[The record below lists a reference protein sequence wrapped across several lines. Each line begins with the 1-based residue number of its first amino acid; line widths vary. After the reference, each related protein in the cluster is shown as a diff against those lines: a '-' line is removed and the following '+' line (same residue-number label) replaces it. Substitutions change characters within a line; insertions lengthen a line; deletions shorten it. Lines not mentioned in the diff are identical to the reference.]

1 MRRILLAIVLAFAAI
16 PASAQSWDRVNGS
29 MQVKSGPAAPLVIID
44 QTNTAANR
52 KILSLRAAGTEK
64 CSIDIDGDLVC
75 AGTFTLTGQ
84 FLGTGGNCTTAPAY
98 SFTGDTNNGWS
109 SSSADTQCWA
119 INGVEVL
126 ALGGG
131 ELHTFGYVF
140 RGSRSALST
149 TSTTGAYI
157 DNLTAAT
164 VGTPVQISPRWLSL
178 GGGWDV
184 DDAVNR
190 NVQFFTETLP
200 VSGNTVTGTY
210 KIGYI
215 DPVSAA
221 ITYPFTVGSSGIA
234 TGGAYETNSGSSY
247 YSLATAFASR
257 TAPTIASGGCTSP
270 AITWSNGT
278 AAFLITIGTSCTG
291 VKTVTLTMP
300 AAANAWA
307 CDGDNHTSD
316 AAQQTNY
323 IVARSTSTTAVVV
336 TSYDRVTGLQEDF
349 TASNT
354 YLMKCSGG

>member
-44 QTNTAANR
+44 QTNTATNR

-75 AGTFTLTGQ
+75 AGSYSFTAGQ
-84 FLGTGGNCTTAPAY
+84 ILAPVTPTDCSAPQY
-98 SFTGDTNNGWS
+98 SFTGDT
-109 SSSADTQCWA
+109 DT
-119 INGVEVL
+119 GVGYGAVNTL
-126 ALGGG
+126 SLCAGGG
-131 ELHTFGYVF
+131 
-140 RGSRSALST
+140 
-149 TSTTGAYI
+149 TSAYI
-157 DNLTAAT
+157 RPNTLDLLNDGHLLLFGAAQDLVATREAAGHWFQRNSTSAQRASWANTYTSATNYEAFSVDWQTTANTAIVGTRTAAT
-164 VGTPVQISPRWLSL
+164 GTGRTLRLYAQASSAGA
-178 GGGWDV
+178 GGGV
-184 DDAVNR
+184 I
-190 NVQFFTETLP
+190 ELSP
-200 VSGNTVTGTY
+200 SGG
-210 KIGYI
+210 ILI
-215 DPVSAA
+215 SA
-221 ITYPFTVGSSGIA
+221 
-234 TGGAYETNSGSSY
+234 
-247 YSLATAFASR
+247 

-270 AITWSNGT
+270 AVTWNNGT
-278 AAFLITIGTSCTG
+278 AAFLITIGTSCAG

-323 IVARSTSTTAVVV
+323 IVARSTSTTAVVL